1 MTSTT
6 EAPAAETPAA
16 ETPALSPGAAAA
28 LWVKIGLLSFGG
40 PAGQIALM
48 QSELVERRKAVDSDT
63 FLRGLNFS
71 MLLPGPEA
79 QQLATWL
86 GWRLHGLWGGVF
98 AGLAFILPGAA
109 LMIALAW
116 AAALY
121 GETPLVQALFAGVQP
136 VVAVII
142 AQALWKIGAKALKG
156 WAQLALAIGAFAAL
170 YFLGAPFP
178 LIVALA
184 GLAGLALPHTPSA
197 AAPPPAPSG
206 GRAHILTMLAV
217 FTALGLAVF
226 VGVGA
231 LIGAP
236 VLGQVAELFTT
247 AAFVTFGGAYA
258 VLPYVAERAVEVYGW
273 LTKPEMLNGLALAET
288 TPGPLILVNVY
299 AGFFAGFDQPGD
311 GAMGALTAALAC
323 FYTFAPS
330 FMLILAAAPYV
341 ERIQSAPLA
350 QRALSGVSAAV
361 VGVIANLAVYL
372 GLAALAPET
381 LSSLGAGPF
390 GLDYARVGIALV
402 AAGLAFGAGMAIQWL
417 VLLGAAA
424 GLGLGLLGVF

>member
-1 MTSTT
+1 MSLDTAQE
-6 EAPAAETPAA
+6 EAAPRGLMAM
-16 ETPALSPGAAAA
+16 
-28 LWVKIGLLSFGG
+28 WIKIGLLSFGG

-48 QSELVERRKAVDSDT
+48 QNEVVERRKLLDQQT

-86 GWRLHGLWGGVF
+86 GWRLGGVWGGAF

-116 AAALY
+116 MAATY
-121 GETPLVQALFAGVQP
+121 GDAPLVQALFAGVQP
-136 VVAVII
+136 VVVVII
-142 AQALWKIGAKALKG
+142 AQALWRIGVKALKG
-156 WAQLALAIGAFAAL
+156 PQAVALAVAAFVGI

-184 GLAGLALPHTPSA
+184 GLAGVLGVLPSQGLDDSA
-197 AAPPPAPSG
+197 PVSAPAG
-206 GRAHILTMLAV
+206 GRVFAMKVIAAFLAM
-217 FTALGLAVF
+217 G
-226 VGVGA
+226 VGVYAAVRAAYG
-231 LIGAP
+231 P
-236 VLGQVAELFTT
+236 EPFDEVAELFTT

-258 VLPYVAERAVEVYGW
+258 VLPYVAERAVDTYGW
-273 LTKPEMLNGLALAET
+273 LTKAEMLNGLALAET

-299 AGFFAGFDQPGD
+299 AGFFAGFDAPGD
-311 GAMGALTAALAC
+311 GGLGALTAALAC

-341 ERIQSAPLA
+341 ERLQSVPLA
-350 QRALSGVSAAV
+350 QRALAGVSAAV

-372 GLAALAPET
+372 GVAALAPET
-381 LSSLGAGPF
+381 PGALGAGPL
-390 GLDYARVGIALV
+390 GLDWLRLGIAAA

-424 GLGLGLLGVF
+424 GLALGAGGLL